1 MAVLVFYSTLDLVY
15 VPQYPKRGFMR
26 GRCVV
31 GDRPEE
37 DDSEA
42 EGSRGIELRAH
53 DHNIQAS

>member
-37 DDSEA
+37 DEA